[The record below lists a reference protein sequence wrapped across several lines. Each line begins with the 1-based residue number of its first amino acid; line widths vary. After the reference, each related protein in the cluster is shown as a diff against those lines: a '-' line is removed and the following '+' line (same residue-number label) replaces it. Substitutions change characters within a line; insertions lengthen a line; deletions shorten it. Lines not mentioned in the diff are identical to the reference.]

1 MNIYM
6 STKKK
11 KFPYA
16 ATLCKKVTVKKT
28 KSVSIVTKHLLVTED
43 RKTARSTTMD
53 SASWVR

>member
-16 ATLCKKVTVKKT
+16 ATLCKKVTVKKA
-28 KSVSIVTKHLLVTED
+28 KSASIVTKHLLVTED